1 MEEQKKE
8 KKPFN
13 VVLLGNI
20 ESEKA
25 ALLHK
30 FIKKRFAIK
39 QLKEM
44 NISSENGEEDSKIDE
59 IMNNVEIHGE
69 TVRMK
74 IWDNV
79 SANKIFSSS
88 NKSLKVAQ
96 GIILFYSV
104 SDRKSFNMLKLS
116 LSNIIDKDKYDIPMV
131 MVGNDSET
139 PNREVSYEEAKALA
153 DSYGINFYE
162 TSIKSGMNEVF
173 EDIGEQVFYQEYGAN
188 SNYNYNSN
196 SKHAKNNYSLSTSK
210 STNKLNNKISI
221 YSKNDFYENDFN
233 NKLKNKIGKNISI
246 FNLSRG
252 KSSNKK
258 YNNNA
263 NKSINNKEE
272 FASDDINLNLDD
284 SLQSFQTN
292 NIKLSKA
299 NNNKKSKKNSLIIKS
314 PDILKNSSILNDS
327 SSIIFSY
334 QSNTQAQKIREEE
347 IREKRRKKEEEMKSW
362 WKQREKENLEKNK

>member
-39 QLKEM
+39 KLKEL

-59 IMNNVEIHGE
+59 IMNIVEIHGE
-69 TVRMK
+69 TVHMK

-116 LSNIIDKDKYDIPMV
+116 L
-131 MVGNDSET
+131 
-139 PNREVSYEEAKALA
+139 L
-153 DSYGINFYE
+153 
-162 TSIKSGMNEVF
+162 
-173 EDIGEQVFYQEYGAN
+173 
-188 SNYNYNSN
+188 
-196 SKHAKNNYSLSTSK
+196 
-210 STNKLNNKISI
+210 
-221 YSKNDFYENDFN
+221 
-233 NKLKNKIGKNISI
+233 
-246 FNLSRG
+246 
-252 KSSNKK
+252 
-258 YNNNA
+258 
-263 NKSINNKEE
+263 
-272 FASDDINLNLDD
+272 
-284 SLQSFQTN
+284 
-292 NIKLSKA
+292 
-299 NNNKKSKKNSLIIKS
+299 
-314 PDILKNSSILNDS
+314 
-327 SSIIFSY
+327 
-334 QSNTQAQKIREEE
+334 
-347 IREKRRKKEEEMKSW
+347 
-362 WKQREKENLEKNK
+362 